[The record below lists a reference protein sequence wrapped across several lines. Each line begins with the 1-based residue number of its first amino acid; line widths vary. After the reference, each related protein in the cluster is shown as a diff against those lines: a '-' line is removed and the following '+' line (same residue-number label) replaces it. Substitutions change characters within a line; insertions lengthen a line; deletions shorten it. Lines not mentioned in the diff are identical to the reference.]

1 MEKAGKGM
9 NKMQKVAN
17 KLQKAGQTVNKFAD
31 KVEKNIDKTNKAL
44 KNAAEGSDAEQQQEQ
59 RNGDMIGGAANKTFG
74 TGNKKK

>member
-1 MEKAGKGM
+1 M

-31 KVEKNIDKTNKAL
+31 KVGKTIDKAEKSL
-44 KNAAEGSDAEQQQEQ
+44 KNTAEGSDTGQQQEQ